1 MKTIEVTDEMYNFL
15 SNLSKEIKM
24 QDNRGTAKPYFFQV
38 MEEEEVV
45 VPDGCGEV
53 VWVQDG
59 QICLRTEE
67 DVKKA
72 VWDYYGWPSMHI
84 TEDNSEEDLARDC
97 EEEYKSMS
105 PWEIEEVLEVNYKK
119 VCVDKKEK
127 FSNCFFTE
135 KACNKHIEING
146 HNLNNPH
153 SYLHYAYRNKEMEM
167 LFKFLEESF
176 HLEPEISNEDN
187 N

>member
-1 MKTIEVTDEMYNFL
+1 MRTIEVTDEIYDFL
-15 SNLSKEIKM
+15 SNLSKEIKT

-38 MEEEEVV
+38 MEEEEVG
-45 VPDGCGEV
+45 VPNGNGEE

-59 QICLRTEE
+59 KICLRTEE

-72 VWDYYGWPSMHI
+72 VWNYYGWPSMHI
-84 TEDNSEEDLARDC
+84 AGDNSEEDLVRDC
-97 EEEYKSMS
+97 EEEYISMS
-105 PWEIEEVLEVNYKK
+105 SWEIEAVLEVNYRK

-127 FSNCFFTE
+127 FSNCFLSE

-146 HNLNNPH
+146 HNLKNPH
-153 SYLHYAYRNKEMEM
+153 SYLHHAYRNKEMEM

-176 HLEPEISNEDN
+176 KD
-187 N
+187 